1 MSKEQSS
8 NFRMSRPA
16 KGSVVA
22 TVQSIQ
28 QGSIGNRRADPYT
41 VFWQTD
47 DGPGALDLTL
57 DQLGGWLREK
67 GIDLDLG
74 EDHYERTA
82 SHRFICLHRRADWR
96 HDFQAQLIEQND
108 RGTWTTELTLAATE
122 REGAWLRISVSSSE
136 GIYVGTPRIAGYLL
150 GSGLFR
156 DGGSLLLTPS
166 PKHVH
171 LNEVEELAEV
181 LTDVGRRGLA
191 FVAGSDEDMAFDE
204 WMSRVAKWTKDVT
217 GLGEVFVLDPL
228 ATAELSEVL
237 GEDFAVKPNTIRT
250 YRPGVDPAMPHDAGR
265 HRYLSRERLAGSS
278 VRGIAS
284 LLGRIA
290 REHNAARP
298 LPDSV
303 KAVFRAFGRIESK
316 VLAESIVEASARTEP
331 EGVPAATAEPAVETT
346 PAATEERID
355 LASPDELVNEIERY
369 ARDIALVR
377 RVFGI
382 DVISEETLSRITR
395 PQGVESELLEL
406 FQQELDT
413 KQDAV
418 DQLEDDV
425 AQLTDALFDAQVNLD
440 IESEAR
446 SRAEDEVR
454 WLRRELAD
462 NQQWDVAY
470 GAIPE
475 DVVTVYPES
484 FEDLV
489 DRLLAGEL
497 PGVIFTG
504 DRSNAEEL
512 DGHYDVRTAVRG
524 AWDAC
529 LALADYVRYR
539 AAGHNCNV
547 HMYIQDASS
556 DYRKVPLTKHAST
569 ESDSVINSPKW
580 SDQRYFPVPVS
591 VQASGLVHMF
601 AHFKCARV
609 GMVSP
614 RLHYFDDFSHSGKVY
629 IGYIGRHLPN
639 TQTN

>member
-1 MSKEQSS
+1 MTAAQEIARGGQD
-8 NFRMSRPA
+8 
-16 KGSVVA
+16 
-22 TVQSIQ
+22 
-28 QGSIGNRRADPYT
+28 NRRADPYT

-47 DGPGALDLTL
+47 DGPGALEVTL
-57 DQLGGWLREK
+57 DQLSGWLRER
-67 GIDLDLG
+67 GIDLDLQQ
-74 EDHYERTA
+74 DHYERTA
-82 SHRFICLHRRADWR
+82 NYRFICLHHQADWR
-96 HDFQAQLIEQND
+96 HDFQAQLVEHND
-108 RGTWTTELTLAATE
+108 RGTWTTELTLATTE
-122 REGAWLRISVSSSE
+122 REGGWLRIVVSSSE
-136 GIYVGTPRIAGYLL
+136 GIFVGTPRIAGYLL

-156 DGGSLLLTPS
+156 DGGSLRLTPS

-191 FVAGSDEDMAFDE
+191 FVAGSDDDMSFDD
-204 WMSRVAKWTKDVT
+204 WMFKVTKWTRDVT

-228 ATAELSEVL
+228 ATAALSQIL
-237 GEDFAVKPNTIRT
+237 GTNFAVKPHTIRT
-250 YRPGVDPAMPHDAGR
+250 YRPGVDPALSHDAGR
-265 HRYLSRERLAGSS
+265 HRYLSRARLEGSS

-298 LPDSV
+298 LPDSA

-316 VLAESIVEASARTEP
+316 VLAQSIAEVSSRAGVETVSAEPTEVTVESTPVIAEANVE
-331 EGVPAATAEPAVETT
+331 AATAG
-346 PAATEERID
+346 
-355 LASPDELVNEIERY
+355 ELVTEIEGY
-369 ARDIALVR
+369 ARDVALVR
-377 RVFGI
+377 RVLGI
-382 DVISEETLSRITR
+382 DVISEENLSRVTR
-395 PQGVESELLEL
+395 PLSIDADVLDL
-406 FQQELDT
+406 FQQELNT

-418 DQLEDDV
+418 DALEDELS
-425 AQLTDALFDAQVNLD
+425 QLTDALFDAQVNLD
-440 IESEAR
+440 VESDAR

-454 WLRRELAD
+454 WLRSELAD

-470 GAIPE
+470 GVMPDA
-475 DVVTVYPES
+475 VVTDYPES

-489 DRLLAGEL
+489 DRLQVAEL
-497 PGVIFTG
+497 PGVMFTG
-504 DRSNAEEL
+504 DRSSAEEL

-539 AAGHNCNV
+539 AGGNHCNV
-547 HMYIQDASS
+547 HMYLQNASS
-556 DYRKVPLTKHAST
+556 EYRKVPLTKYAST
-569 ESDSVINSPKW
+569 ESDSVVNNPKW
-580 SDQRYFPVPVS
+580 SDQRCFPVPTAVES
-591 VQASGLVHMF
+591 SGWVHMF

-614 RLHYFDDFSHSGKVY
+614 RLHYFDDFSRTGKVY

>member
-1 MSKEQSS
+1 
-8 NFRMSRPA
+8 MSRPA

-22 TVQSIQ
+22 TVQSTN
-28 QGSIGNRRADPYT
+28 QGSTESRRADPYT

-47 DGPGALDLTL
+47 DGPGALDVTL

-67 GIDLDLG
+67 GIDLDLHQ
-74 EDHYERTA
+74 DQYERTA
-82 SHRFICLHRRADWR
+82 ARRFICLHHRSDWR
-96 HDFQAQLIEQND
+96 HDFQARLVEHND
-108 RGTWTTELTLAATE
+108 RGTWTTELTLATTE
-122 REGAWLRISVSSSE
+122 REGGWLRIAVSSSE
-136 GIYVGTPRIAGYLL
+136 GIYVGAPRISAYLL

-156 DGGSLLLTPS
+156 DGGSLRLTPS

-171 LNEVEELAEV
+171 FNEVEELAEV

-191 FVAGSDEDMAFDE
+191 FVAGSDDDMAFDE
-204 WMSRVAKWTKDVT
+204 WMSRVAKWTRDVT

-228 ATAELSEVL
+228 ATAELSEIL
-237 GEDFAVKPNTIRT
+237 GAEFAVKPHTIRT
-250 YRPGVDPAMPHDAGR
+250 YRPGVDPALSHDAGR
-265 HRYLSRERLAGSS
+265 HRYLSKARLETSS
-278 VRGIAS
+278 VRGISS

-290 REHNAARP
+290 REHNASRP
-298 LPDSV
+298 LPDAV

-316 VLAESIVEASARTEP
+316 VLAQSIVEVSTKTEAEAAAADKAESAGDAIR
-331 EGVPAATAEPAVETT
+331 V
-346 PAATEERID
+346 ATEERIGV
-355 LASPDELVNEIERY
+355 ATPQELVAEIERY
-369 ARDIALVR
+369 ARDVALVR

-382 DVISEETLSRITR
+382 SVISEETLSRVTR
-395 PQGVESELLEL
+395 TQSIESEMLEL

-418 DQLEDDV
+418 DELEEDV
-425 AQLTDALFDAQVNLD
+425 AQLNDALFDAQVNLD

-446 SRAEDEVR
+446 SRAEDEAR
-454 WLRRELAD
+454 WLRRALVD
-462 NQQWDVAY
+462 SQQWDLAY
-470 GAIPE
+470 GAIPD
-475 DVVTVYPES
+475 DVATVYPES

-489 DRLLAGEL
+489 DRLLADEL

-504 DRSNAEEL
+504 ERSSAEEL

-539 AAGHNCNV
+539 EAGNSCNV

-569 ESDSVINSPKW
+569 ESDSVINNSKW
-580 SDQRYFPVPVS
+580 SDQRCFTVPKAVA
-591 VQASGLVHMF
+591 ASGLVHMF

-614 RLHYFDDFSHSGKVY
+614 RLHYFDDFSHTGKVY